1 MQINE
6 TYALADY
13 TIAVL
18 RDSRGEIAA
27 VLVHEQV
34 PKDVQFWKLQS
45 VVTPFGKVA
54 GRPLTSVLGAAYI
67 MPQTPSTT
75 EASGCAVLFTD
86 QRTQWSEKK
95 STNFW
100 SSIPKRAMRSSQ

>member
-6 TYALADY
+6 TYAFADY

-34 PKDVQFWKLQS
+34 PKDVQFWRAEVSGNTLRE
-45 VVTPFGKVA
+45 VA
-54 GRPLTSVLGAAYI
+54 GQPLTSVLGAAYM

-75 EASGCAVLFTD
+75 EASGCAVLFTG
-86 QRTQWSEKK
+86 QGSQWSERNLLT
-95 STNFW
+95 SG
-100 SSIPKRAMRSSQ
+100 PASQSGR